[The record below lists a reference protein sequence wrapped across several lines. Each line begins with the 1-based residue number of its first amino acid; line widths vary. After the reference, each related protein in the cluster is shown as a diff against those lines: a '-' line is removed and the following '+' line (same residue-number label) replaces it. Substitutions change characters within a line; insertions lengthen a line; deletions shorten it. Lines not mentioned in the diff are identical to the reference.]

1 MGKLHPTLWR
11 TCRILAGK
19 TRLELLRAVINSPDL
34 PVADHARNLNISP
47 PRTSQEL
54 RRLQSR
60 GLIQARR
67 RRMTVR
73 YRPEADPLVATAAP
87 LLQALQETFRRFP
100 ATADGQAILI
110 ATAFAHA
117 RRLVLVR
124 LLLLGPATA
133 QALEELSGMARDATN
148 RHLLKLNAAG
158 IISRTG
164 RQIQLLD
171 PSHPLAQCLLDI
183 LRVSQAPKT

>member
-1 MGKLHPTLWR
+1 
-11 TCRILAGK
+11 
-19 TRLELLRAVINSPDL
+19 
-34 PVADHARNLNISP
+34 VADHAKALNLSP

-67 RRMTVR
+67 LRMTVR
-73 YRPEADPLVATAAP
+73 YRPEPDPLVATAAP
-87 LLQALQETFRRFP
+87 LLRAMQETFRRFP
-100 ATADGQAILI
+100 ATEDGQAILV
-110 ATAFAHA
+110 AAAFAHA

-133 QALEELSGMARDATN
+133 QALEELSGMSRDAAN
-148 RHLLKLNAAG
+148 RHLLKLKAAG
-158 IISRTG
+158 LIRRNG

-171 PSHPLAQCLLDI
+171 PAHPLAQCLLDI
-183 LRVSQAPKT
+183 LREGQAPKA